1 VRLVE
6 VLVTVVRTALVLVVL
21 GVLLVAVVVRVAG
34 RCIEGVL
41 LLRRL
46 GHVLLLVVLLVLVRP
61 VALALVMVLLNC
73 SLEEFLYDQSLH
85 GLV

>member
-6 VLVTVVRTALVLVVL
+6 VLVTVVRMVLVLVVL
-21 GVLLVAVVVRVAG
+21 GVLLVVVG

-46 GHVLLLVVLLVLVRP
+46 GRVLLLVVLLVLVRP

>member
-1 VRLVE
+1 
-6 VLVTVVRTALVLVVL
+6 VLVTVVRTVLVLVVL
-21 GVLLVAVVVRVAG
+21 GVLLVVVG
-34 RCIEGVL
+34 RCTEGVL

-46 GHVLLLVVLLVLVRP
+46 GRVLLLVVLLVLVRL

>member
-6 VLVTVVRTALVLVVL
+6 VLVTVVRTVLVLVVL
-21 GVLLVAVVVRVAG
+21 GVLRVAG
-34 RCIEGVL
+34 RSIEGVL
-41 LLRRL
+41 LLRCL
-46 GHVLLLVVLLVLVRP
+46 GRVLLLVVLLVLVRP

>member
-6 VLVTVVRTALVLVVL
+6 VLVTVVRTVLVLVVL
-21 GVLLVAVVVRVAG
+21 GVLRVEG
-34 RCIEGVL
+34 HSIEGVL

-46 GHVLLLVVLLVLVRP
+46 GRVLLLVVLLVLVCP